1 MPESDTP
8 RPKASPDSIF
18 GRITLQM
25 TSSLNLHEV
34 LTTITQG
41 LVDELDA
48 AFARIWLL
56 GPGDLCR
63 ECFKAADCFNREQCL
78 HLKASAGIY
87 TSLNGEYRRIPLG
100 ALKIGRIAQGEGPV
114 CTNDALNDHR
124 LPNKQWIR
132 ENGFRSFAGYPLI
145 FRGELLGVVA
155 MFSQRIMVQEEFDR
169 LAIFANQAAVAI
181 KNAQLFEAAKLAE
194 VASLLGDIGHDI
206 KNLLMPVLTGVWL
219 LQKDLD
225 SHSKP
230 LPTVNVAQSMPSEHR
245 SREVLDMIR
254 NNARRIHDRVREIAD
269 AVQGASCPLQLGP
282 CHIANVGKSVSDTLN
297 VVANEKGVTLN
308 MEGLEVLPAIQADE
322 ARLFN
327 AFYNLINNA
336 IPEVPAGGSITV
348 RGHVDS
354 KAKAVILSFADTGRG
369 MSPQVRESLFTNRVV
384 SRKVGGTGLGTKI
397 VKDVVDLHGGSVT
410 VESKEGEGT
419 TFHLRLPIDGPQ
431 LPA

>member
-1 MPESDTP
+1 
-8 RPKASPDSIF
+8 
-18 GRITLQM
+18 
-25 TSSLNLHEV
+25 
-34 LTTITQG
+34 
-41 LVDELDA
+41 
-48 AFARIWLL
+48 
-56 GPGDLCR
+56 
-63 ECFKAADCFNREQCL
+63 
-78 HLKASAGIY
+78 
-87 TSLNGEYRRIPLG
+87 
-100 ALKIGRIAQGEGPV
+100 
-114 CTNDALNDHR
+114 
-124 LPNKQWIR
+124 
-132 ENGFRSFAGYPLI
+132 
-145 FRGELLGVVA
+145 
-155 MFSQRIMVQEEFDR
+155 
-169 LAIFANQAAVAI
+169 
-181 KNAQLFEAAKLAE
+181 
-194 VASLLGDIGHDI
+194 
-206 KNLLMPVLTGVWL
+206 VWL

-269 AVQGASCPLQLGP
+269 AVNGASCPLQLGP

-397 VKDVVDLHGGSVT
+397 VKDVVDLHGGSIT
-410 VESKEGEGT
+410 VESKEREGT

>member
-219 LQKDLD
+219 LQEDLD

-230 LPTVNVAQSMPSEHR
+230 LPTVNVAQSMTSEHR
-245 SREVLDMIR
+245 PREVLDMIR

-269 AVQGASCPLQLGP
+269 AVNGASCPLQLGP

-397 VKDVVDLHGGSVT
+397 VKDVVDLHGGSIT
-410 VESKEGEGT
+410 VESKEREGT